1 MHCYTAAHVFV
12 YTQVGKFVTDLG
24 DVPATVS
31 SSVTSLL
38 LSNNCLS
45 SLIGLQ
51 QFTALRKLAL
61 RCNLLQHSCDLW
73 PLSGAPLLEALT
85 LAGNAVAATP
95 NYR

>member
-24 DVPATVS
+24 DVPAMVS

-85 LAGNAVAATP
+85 LAGNAVAAIP